1 MNIMGRNKKNVL
13 NQVAKEPQEKEISV
27 KVTEETID
35 KLKEVHDLDAVEVAK
50 EMASENF
57 NVPKENVKVIISE
70 SEQAEISLKVSG
82 EKLAEA
88 LEKNK
93 RVDEE
98 LEEDVEEEVVEEVP
112 RPAGIRSLD
121 AETRNRLSR
130 SELRFFQRT
139 GILPK

>member
-1 MNIMGRNKKNVL
+1 MARNKKSVL
-13 NQVAKEPQEKEISV
+13 NQMIGKSVVEETKTEKE
-27 KVTEETID
+27 
-35 KLKEVHDLDAVEVAK
+35 EVVEVPAK
-50 EMASENF
+50 LFAPEIESVIPMAEPVVKSETKTN
-57 NVPKENVKVIISE
+57 S
-70 SEQAEISLKVSG
+70 EISLKVSG

>member
-1 MNIMGRNKKNVL
+1 MARNKKSVL
-13 NQVAKEPQEKEISV
+13 NQMIGKSVVEESKIEKEEVVEAPAKLLAPEIESV
-27 KVTEETID
+27 IPMAEPVVKSET
-35 KLKEVHDLDAVEVAK
+35 KTN
-50 EMASENF
+50 S
-57 NVPKENVKVIISE
+57 
-70 SEQAEISLKVSG
+70 EISLKVSG

-98 LEEDVEEEVVEEVP
+98 LEEVVEEEVVVEVP